1 MTPYEIFMEAF
12 DLCASHPQSQPV
24 DSHFDQRFEFAIN
37 QASLIYGDT
46 IAIKCVKQFFQKHQL
61 KDLIK

>member
-1 MTPYEIFMEAF
+1 MSPYDIFMEAF
-12 DLCASHPQSQPV
+12 DMCEDLDPR
-24 DSHFDQRFEFAIN
+24 FDQRFEFATN

-46 IAIKCVKQFFQKHQL
+46 IALKCVKQFFQKHQL

>member
-1 MTPYEIFMEAF
+1 MMSPYEIFMEAF
-12 DLCASHPQSQPV
+12 DLCSDLDPR
-24 DSHFDQRFEFAIN
+24 FDQRFEFATN

-46 IAIKCVKQFFQKHQL
+46 IALTCIREFFQKHQL

>member
-1 MTPYEIFMEAF
+1 MSPYDIFMEAF
-12 DLCASHPQSQPV
+12 DMCEDLDPR
-24 DSHFDQRFEFAIN
+24 FDQRFEFATN

-46 IAIKCVKQFFQKHQL
+46 IALKCIREFFQKHQL

>member
-1 MTPYEIFMEAF
+1 MMSPYDIFMEAF
-12 DLCASHPQSQPV
+12 DMCEDLDPR
-24 DSHFDQRFEFAIN
+24 FDQRFEFATN

-46 IAIKCVKQFFQKHQL
+46 IALKCVKQFFQKHQL

>member
-1 MTPYEIFMEAF
+1 MMTPYEIFMEAF
-12 DLCASHPQSQPV
+12 DMCADIDPR
-24 DSHFDQRFEFAIN
+24 FTRRFEFATN

-46 IAIKCVKQFFQKHQL
+46 IALKCIREFFQKHQL

>member
-1 MTPYEIFMEAF
+1 MMTPYEIFMEAF
-12 DLCASHPQSQPV
+12 EFAPIKNG
-24 DSHFDQRFEFAIN
+24 FTRRFEFATN

-46 IAIKCVKQFFQKHQL
+46 IALKCVREFFQKHQL